1 MATDTKQKIPAGY
14 KQTEVGVIPEDWEI
28 KNVIDFGSIV
38 TGSTPST
45 KVKDYWN
52 GNIPWITPTD
62 ITSKKDIYDSERKIT
77 TKGLSVIRKLP
88 ANSLLVTC
96 IASIGKNTILRR
108 DGASNQQ
115 INAIIPNGN
124 YNVNY
129 LYYNFEKAKNYLI
142 GHAGITATNIVSKQ
156 TFALIKFAVPSLQE
170 QTAIADALSDADALI
185 EKLEKLI
192 EKKKQ
197 IKQGAMQELLGIDNG
212 QLKMDNGLAPKRR
225 LPGFSGEWE
234 VRRIG
239 DIFRVTRGQ
248 VLAMTKLQSSKM
260 GEYKYPVYSSQTHRD
275 GLAGFY
281 NDYLFEDCITW
292 TTDGANA
299 GEVKYRSGKFYC
311 TNVCGVLESK
321 AGYAN
326 PCIAAIFNSISRK
339 YVSYVGNPK
348 LMNNTV
354 ADIVIRIP
362 KAIDEQN
369 AIAEAFLDMKKEITK
384 QEAIL
389 AKYRQMKIGMM
400 QQLLTGKIRLIDKG

>member
-1 MATDTKQKIPAGY
+1 MATETKQKIPAGY

-400 QQLLTGKIRLIDKG
+400 QQLLTGKIRLIDN

>member
-299 GEVKYRSGKFYC
+299 GEVKYRS
-311 TNVCGVLESK
+311 
-321 AGYAN
+321 
-326 PCIAAIFNSISRK
+326 
-339 YVSYVGNPK
+339 
-348 LMNNTV
+348 
-354 ADIVIRIP
+354 
-362 KAIDEQN
+362 
-369 AIAEAFLDMKKEITK
+369 
-384 QEAIL
+384 
-389 AKYRQMKIGMM
+389 
-400 QQLLTGKIRLIDKG
+400 